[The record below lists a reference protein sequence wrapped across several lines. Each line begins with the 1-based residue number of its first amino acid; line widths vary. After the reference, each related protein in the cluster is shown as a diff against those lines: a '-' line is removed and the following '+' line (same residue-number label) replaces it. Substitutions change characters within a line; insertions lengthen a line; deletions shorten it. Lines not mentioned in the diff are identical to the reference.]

1 MKYLLTLFMTC
12 LVVPAFAAEPAS
24 DLLYAG
30 QYEDARATALA
41 EDTVDSLNVAAEVM
55 AAEIMLMRVDDAK
68 DHAKAAI
75 KLADRAL
82 KRDPGN
88 VDALF
93 MRALH
98 TGFRTRSSSVL
109 AIVMKG
115 LIGDTYAAIEA
126 FEAAAPGDPRADAL
140 YGAWHLG
147 IVRAA
152 GDGRFGASLNEG
164 LAHYDRAVAA
174 MPTDIVVMGN
184 YAFSLIV
191 MDDPA
196 RLPRATA
203 LLKQIEATA
212 PNGATETETRTRMLS
227 LLAVIDDPKVL
238 QARAK
243 GLLNTEETS
252 EDKDPRD
259 LKAPKEPA

>member
-1 MKYLLTLFMTC
+1 MKYLLALFMIL
-12 LVVPAFAAEPAS
+12 LVIPAFAAEPAR
-24 DLLYAG
+24 DLLYDG

-41 EDTVDSLNVAAEVM
+41 ADTVDGLNAAAEVM
-55 AAEIMLMRVDDAK
+55 AAEIMLMRVDEPK

-88 VDALF
+88 VEALF

-98 TGFRTRSSSVL
+98 TGFRTRSSSAF

-115 LIGDTYAAIEA
+115 LIGDTYEAIED
-126 FEAAAPGDPRADAL
+126 FEAAAPGDPRAEAL

-152 GDGRFGASLNEG
+152 GDGRFGASLEEG
-164 LAHYDRAVAA
+164 LAQYDRAVAA
-174 MPTDIVVMGN
+174 MPTDIVVMSN

-191 MDDPA
+191 IEDSSL
-196 RLPRATA
+196 LPRATE
-203 LLKQIEATA
+203 LLQQIEATP
-212 PNGATETETRTRMLS
+212 PNGATETETRARMLS
-227 LLAVIDDPKVL
+227 LLAVIDNADAL
-238 QARAK
+238 RQTAK
-243 GLLNTEETS
+243 GLLNTEET
-252 EDKDPRD
+252 DP
-259 LKAPKEPA
+259 

>member
-1 MKYLLTLFMTC
+1 MKYGLPLLLI
-12 LVVPAFAAEPAS
+12 LLAAPAFASDPAC
-24 DLLYAG
+24 DLLYQG

-41 EDTVDSLNVAAEVM
+41 ADTVEGLNAAAEVM
-55 AAEIMLMRVDDAK
+55 AAEIMLMRVEDAK

-75 KLADRAL
+75 KLANRAL

-88 VDALF
+88 VEALF
-93 MRALH
+93 LRALH
-98 TGFRTRSSSVL
+98 TGFRTRSSSAL

-126 FEAAAPGDPRADAL
+126 FEAAAPNDPRADAL

-152 GDGRFGASLNEG
+152 GDGKFGASLSEG

-191 MDDPA
+191 MDDPSL
-196 RLPRATA
+196 LPRATA
-203 LLKQIEATA
+203 LLQQIETT
-212 PNGATETETRTRMLS
+212 PPDGATEDETRARMIS
-227 LLAVIDDPKVL
+227 LLAVIDDPEAL
-238 QARAK
+238 QERSK
-243 GLLNTEETS
+243 GLLNSEEI
-252 EDKDPRD
+252 DGK
-259 LKAPKEPA
+259 